1 MPNQQPLRVAAR
13 AERVPLWTP
22 ARFLFVGGAVLIS
35 IGMAGATGILGT
47 VSRANL
53 FHPPYWINWFHLSF
67 GIVVLRIVIAGDRK
81 LQKQFTLVAFVMG
94 TTLGLS
100 GMLLGSYVALRYDMP
115 QLADSSDPIAHLAVG
130 MLALAALWNRKGSA
144 DRRRSPL

>member
-1 MPNQQPLRVAAR
+1 MPNQQPLRVVAR

-47 VSRANL
+47 VSRANV
-53 FHPPYWINWFHLSF
+53 FNPPYWLNWIHLSF
-67 GIVVLRIVIAGDRK
+67 GIIVLRIAIAGDRK
-81 LQKQFTLVAFVMG
+81 LQKQFTLVAFVKG
-94 TTLGLS
+94 TTLGLA
-100 GMLLGSYVALRYDMP
+100 GILLGSYVALRYDMP

-130 MLALAALWNRKGSA
+130 MLALAALWNRKGSG
-144 DRRRSPL
+144 DRRRSSL